1 MTGQM
6 YEGFQ
11 MEENL
16 KALFERDLINSGC
29 WYSREWLLKVLLYSY
44 DCVLSISGFCDPR
57 SRNICIDWSTERD

>member
-29 WYSREWLLKVLLYSY
+29 WSL
-44 DCVLSISGFCDPR
+44 GP
-57 SRNICIDWSTERD
+57 